1 MPEIFQE
8 LNASLSS
15 DITKMRKDIQ
25 AAYVRLTAD
34 DRESLD
40 FQRLLI
46 IRRLLGAAQRLAC
59 QTSGDRTEE
68 AEETYDL
75 ADFIDRTGDLCEE
88 LAKDLE
94 WE

>member
-1 MPEIFQE
+1 MTEIFQE

-15 DITKMRKDIQ
+15 DITKMREDIQ
-25 AAYVRLTAD
+25 AVYVRLTAD
-34 DRESLD
+34 ERESLD

-46 IRRLLGAAQRLAC
+46 IRRLLSAAKLLAL
-59 QTSGDRTEE
+59 QTNGDRAEE

>member
-1 MPEIFQE
+1 MTEIFQE

-15 DITKMRKDIQ
+15 DITKMREDIQ
-25 AAYVRLTAD
+25 AVYVRLTAD
-34 DRESLD
+34 ERESLD

-46 IRRLLGAAQRLAC
+46 IRRLLSAAKLLAC
-59 QTSGDRTEE
+59 QTNGDRAEE